1 MEEQVKNII
10 SKYTKIPAEQIN
22 ASTAIDR
29 SAVASSIILHRMYAQ
44 LASEGFAAA
53 NYADIKNYGQL
64 LAALNQTGAT
74 AIPVSVDIPGY
85 SISGEEQENVVGIDI
100 ELISAMPRVNDFRES
115 DFYKM
120 NFAPAE
126 IAYCILQK
134 DPYASFAGLFAA
146 KEALIK
152 ADNSLQIKNFNT
164 IVIDHLP
171 KGKPVFPG
179 FQLSISH
186 TGETVV
192 AVAIKNIFFSS
203 PVQQPL
209 IAANTGNSSLVTV
222 ISYSAFL
229 LSLLALLLLLLQRC

>member
-44 LASEGFAAA
+44 LASEGFTAA

-64 LAALNQTGAT
+64 LAVLNQTGAT
-74 AIPVSVDIPGY
+74 VIPVVTDIPSY
-85 SISGEEQENVVGIDI
+85 SISKEEQETAIGIDI
-100 ELISAMPRVNDFRES
+100 ELISAMPLVNDFRES
-115 DFYKM
+115 EFYKM

-134 DPYASFAGLFAA
+134 DPYASFTGLFAA

-152 ADNSLQIKNFNT
+152 ADNGLQIKNFNT

-171 KGKPVFPG
+171 MGKPVFPG

-192 AVAIKNIFFSS
+192 AVAIKNIFFSA
-203 PVQQPL
+203 PVQQAPL
-209 IAANTGNSSLVTV
+209 AANTGNSSL
-222 ISYSAFL
+222 ISLISFSAFL
-229 LSLLALLLLLLQRC
+229 LSLLALVLLLLQRC